1 MPSSNSSQQIQV
13 DVNAMPFQL
22 AQASTVEQA
31 LTEFNAKPPYAVL
44 LNGQF
49 LPNSLYSKKH
59 LADGDRLE
67 VISAIQG
74 G

>member
-1 MPSSNSSQQIQV
+1 MQSSNPSQQIQV
-13 DVNAMPFQL
+13 DVNNQPFHL

-31 LTEFNAKPPYAVL
+31 LIEFNAKPPYAVL
-44 LNGQF
+44 LNDQF
-49 LPNSLYSKKH
+49 LPNSRYPNTC
-59 LADGDRLE
+59 LANGDKLE